1 MSDDQGTKTEAPTH
15 KKREEAKKKGQVP
28 RSTELTT
35 AVLLFSSAGVLQATT
50 ADLAKGLSASL
61 QRTWASVASMPVDP
75 AGVGGLLGS
84 YTTDTLRM
92 LGPTVLSMAAMA
104 LVVAGIQAR
113 GVLSTDPLKMKG
125 EKINPLTNAKKVWGM
140 KAVVEFVKTMG
151 KFAVI
156 GAVTGLIVAPTIEG
170 LPVLAQSSPVALLL
184 TVKSAAVKTLAGAG
198 VAYLII
204 AAADYGF
211 QIFKHEKDLK
221 MSKDE
226 VRRENKEQN
235 GDPSIKARR
244 RTLARS
250 LARRRML
257 LSVSDADVV
266 ITNPIHF
273 AVAIKYDP
281 GKAPAPIILAK
292 GERKMAARI
301 KQIAKDNGV
310 QVIEDV
316 PLARALYASAEV
328 GEMVPVTLFMAVAEI
343 LAFVFRQRTRGRA
356 GVYAEA

>member
-1 MSDDQGTKTEAPTH
+1 MSDDQGTKTEAPTI
-15 KKREEAKKKGQVP
+15 KKREDAKKKGQVP

-35 AVLLFSSAGVLQATT
+35 AILLFSSAGVLQATSSG
-50 ADLAKGLSASL
+50 LARGLSASL
-61 QRTWASVASMPVDP
+61 QKTWASVAATPVDP
-75 AGVGGLLGS
+75 AGMSGMLGS
-84 YTTDTLRM
+84 YTSDTLRIVA
-92 LGPTVLSMAAMA
+92 PTVMAMAAMA
-104 LVVAGIQAR
+104 LIVAGLQAR
-113 GVLSTDPLKMKG
+113 GVLSGDPLKFKG
-125 EKINPLTNAKKVWGM
+125 ERINPISNAKKVWGL
-140 KAVVEFVKTMG
+140 KAVVELVKTLG

-156 GAVTGLIVAPTIEG
+156 GAVTVFLIWPTIKE
-170 LPVLAQSSPVALLL
+170 LPVLAQSGPMALLL
-184 TVKSAAVKTLAGAG
+184 TVKSAAVKVLAGAG

-204 AAADYGF
+204 AVVDYGY

-235 GDPSIKARR
+235 GDPNIKARR

-257 LSVSDADVV
+257 LSVSDADVI
-266 ITNPIHF
+266 ITNPTHF

-301 KQIAKDNGV
+301 KKIAKDNGV
-310 QVIEDV
+310 PVIEDV

-328 GEMVPVTLFMAVAEI
+328 GEMVPVTLFLAVAEI
-343 LAFVFRQRTRGRA
+343 LAFVFRQRTRGRP
-356 GVYAEA
+356 GFYAEA